1 MDRWIELNNRIL
13 AGNAVDTRHDR
24 EALQAYFQEKINP
37 NTVFFH
43 DLKEKIRYLT

>member
-37 NTVFFH
+37 NTAC
-43 DLKEKIRYLT
+43 RS